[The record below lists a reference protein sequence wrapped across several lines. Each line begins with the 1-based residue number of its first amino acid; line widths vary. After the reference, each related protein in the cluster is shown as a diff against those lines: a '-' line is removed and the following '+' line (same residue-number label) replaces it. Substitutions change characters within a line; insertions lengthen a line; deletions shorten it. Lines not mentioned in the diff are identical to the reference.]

1 MSRQL
6 TTLLL
11 LLLVVALL
19 LPPADSFG
27 GGGGSSKRKKKGK
40 RRHNR
45 KKKKKRHVRR
55 KKKENKNSHSSLS
68 SSTSSSSSGFNHGRI
83 NRNYDHL
90 TAYELLERLTD
101 EAGPNK
107 GFSILLQLIEAAELQ
122 DEIDGLLQDY
132 TLFAPNDQAFC
143 RTARNDLEY
152 EGSCDPPDAEA
163 VLEYYVALLI
173 LLAGL
178 DEAALGEILVAILTY
193 HAADGRM
200 TVHDLRRKGHFAT
213 YCQCFE
219 IEVKKQTKKITKL
232 IDAGRKYPNIEFR
245 QQNIAVKDDGIV
257 HIVKSVLLPPLE
269 DMIDPD
275 PPTPGECPEGGGD
288 DCFFAPFNPHICGD
302 DYACYY
308 STLCDVEVSG
318 FDRDD
323 DCCQQAGEDVVC
335 TDEFNPVTCGSKDC
349 PYDNLCLAIG
359 SGYDEN
365 QCTGG
370 SNGGRCRG
378 PAPGTVCSKKLEPV
392 ECGTRNYSCP
402 YNNLCL
408 ANSAGWTESQ
418 CTGRDRDP

>member
-6 TTLLL
+6 KTLLL
-11 LLLVVALL
+11 LVFVVGLL
-19 LPPADSFG
+19 LSPVDAFG
-27 GGGGSSKRKKKGK
+27 GGGGSKKKNK
-40 RRHNR
+40 RRRRHNR
-45 KKKKKRHVRR
+45 KKKRHVR
-55 KKKENKNSHSSLS
+55 KKKKQSKKKS
-68 SSTSSSSSGFNHGRI
+68 SSSASSSGFNHGRI
-83 NRNYDHL
+83 NRKYDHL
-90 TAYELLERLTD
+90 TAYELLEQLTD

-143 RTARNDLEY
+143 RTAKNDLEY
-152 EGSCDPPDAEA
+152 EGSGDPPDAEA

-173 LLAGL
+173 LLAGF

-193 HAADGRM
+193 HAANGRM
-200 TVHDLRRKGHFAT
+200 TVQDLRRKGYFTT

-232 IDAGRKYPNIEFR
+232 IDAARKYPNIEFR
-245 QQNIAVKDDGIV
+245 QQNMAVKDDGIV

-269 DMIDPD
+269 EVIDPD
-275 PPTPGECPEGGGD
+275 PPKPGECPEGGGD

-302 DYACYY
+302 DYVCYY
-308 STLCDVEVSG
+308 STLCDVEASG

-323 DCCQQAGEDVVC
+323 DCCQQAGDDIVCIEDY
-335 TDEFNPVTCGSKDC
+335 NPVTCGSKEC

-359 SGYDEN
+359 SGYDES

-370 SNGGRCRG
+370 GSSGRCRG
-378 PAPGTVCSKKLEPV
+378 PAPDADCSKILEPV
-392 ECGTRNYSCP
+392 ECGRRDYACA
-402 YNNLCL
+402 YNNFCL
-408 ANSAGWTESQ
+408 AKSAGWAESQ
-418 CTGRDRDP
+418 CRHIH